1 VQCVP
6 RVGTT
11 AAPSDPGDAQG
22 GGVSQPEGCALVG
35 PQPPRNR
42 TDPPTPLGVG
52 SLGYPVFTATGRRLL
67 VVIVVVEAT
76 VLTEDRRL

>member
-1 VQCVP
+1 MHSW
-6 RVGTT
+6 G
-11 AAPSDPGDAQG
+11 PSQ
-22 GGVSQPEGCALVG
+22 S
-35 PQPPRNR
+35 PRNR